1 MPRSTRSPT
10 WVRPGVTLLELIA
23 VMAVLVIL
31 GTILLPTL
39 NAFRGDTRL
48 KAATDTFA
56 GRVADGRVRAME
68 SGQPYQLSIHQDG
81 RQLRLAPFSLD
92 LVDVGSEN
100 GAVPEVLEDTFP
112 PTVMGT
118 LVSNSESGVP
128 TVESGWQ
135 TVATF
140 QADGSCKEDNVLL
153 EFSEPGSRSL
163 LVHLR
168 GLTGVVTVQPADA
181 AGIPQ

>member
-1 MPRSTRSPT
+1 MPRSTRLP
-10 WVRPGVTLLELIA
+10 RPGVTLLELIA

-31 GTILLPTL
+31 GAILLPTL

-56 GRVADGRVRAME
+56 GRVAEGRVRAME

-81 RQLRLAPFSLD
+81 RQLRLAPFALD

-100 GAVPEVLEDTFP
+100 AAVLEMLEDTFP
-112 PTVMGT
+112 PTVMGM
-118 LVSNSESGVP
+118 LVSNSESVVP
-128 TVESGWQ
+128 TAESGWL

-140 QADGSCKEDNVLL
+140 QSDGSCKEDNVLL

-163 LVHLR
+163 FVHLR
-168 GLTGVVTVQPADA
+168 GLTGVVSVHSADSA
-181 AGIPQ
+181 DSLGYRQ